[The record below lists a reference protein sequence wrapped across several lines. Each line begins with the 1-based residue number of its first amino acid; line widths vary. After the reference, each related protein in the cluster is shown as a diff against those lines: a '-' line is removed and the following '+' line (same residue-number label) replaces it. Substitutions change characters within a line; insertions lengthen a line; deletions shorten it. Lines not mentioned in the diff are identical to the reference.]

1 MILSSDE
8 KDKVIDYLK
17 TSRKASQTGK
27 YDLIE
32 SLSTDEKQEMSKI
45 FSRLREQGILCYLNR
60 RDELVFKKIT
70 PFALDYDWEPPQTPD
85 REEFDETKCPKK
97 CKGCQQLDIC
107 KIRMREWTKHIE
119 KIIGRKR
126 KHPDGHLMAEEAI
139 EYMQKS
145 FMGGL

>member
-1 MILSSDE
+1 MILSFDE

-45 FSRLREQGILCYLNR
+45 FSRLRDQGILCYLNR
-60 RDELVFKKIT
+60 KDELVFKKIS
-70 PFALDYDWEPPQTPD
+70 PFNLDYDWEPPQTPD
-85 REEFDETKCPKK
+85 REEFDEKK
-97 CKGCQQLDIC
+97 CQQKCKECQQLDVC
-107 KIRMREWTKHIE
+107 QIRMREWNKNIE
-119 KIIGRKR
+119 SLMNRKR
-126 KHPDGHLMAEEAI
+126 NHPDGHLISEEII